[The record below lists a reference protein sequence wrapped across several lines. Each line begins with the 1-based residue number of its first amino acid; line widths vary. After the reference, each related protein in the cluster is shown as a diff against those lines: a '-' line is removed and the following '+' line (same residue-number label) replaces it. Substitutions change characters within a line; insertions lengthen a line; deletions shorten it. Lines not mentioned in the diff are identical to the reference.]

1 MKKHSVNIIGL
12 SAKAAIA
19 LVFIILS
26 FGCGNKIQKK
36 TFLCKWNDLYRR
48 YKNDSTSVP
57 WLPKDRP
64 DLIFRRVFTDRS
76 WIMLRS
82 QSVAGGSQFDATI
95 SLDSDGSIFWTDYAF
110 SGYEGL
116 GEEVSRVSAG
126 SIKEF
131 YAKAGTFRFQEIE
144 NVCP

>member
-1 MKKHSVNIIGL
+1 MKNYNYYINKL
-12 SAKAAIA
+12 SLNLTIAIVA
-19 LVFIILS
+19 VILS
-26 FGCGNKIQKK
+26 TGCGDGMQKK
-36 TFLCKWNDLYRR
+36 KFLCKWNGLYNR
-48 YKNDSTSVP
+48 YTKDSTSDP
-57 WLPKDRP
+57 WLAEDRP

-95 SLDSDGSIFWTDYAF
+95 SLDSNGSIFWTTHAF

-116 GEEVSRVSAG
+116 GEEVSRIRAD

-131 YAKAGTFRFQEIE
+131 YDNSKSFALQEIE
-144 NVCP
+144 KVCP